1 MITRL
6 VLPPFHLWPNK
17 TFHRKVKPRAKWE
30 KVSRHRREEL
40 EKWSFR
46 KRRRGG
52 EKEAAID
59 WDDAGIGWFSSREQ
73 LPLGGKTNKL
83 RLRRSPKPRLH
94 CSTLAA
100 APPSSPAH
108 SNSQRRISTDRAAHR
123 EKSLD
128 AESLWRLCDSYLS
141 LSKGFINILIDC

>member
-1 MITRL
+1 MVFQETTTGGREGSGNRL
-6 VLPPFHLWPNK
+6 GRRWDWL
-17 TFHRKVKPRAKWE
+17 
-30 KVSRHRREEL
+30 VS
-40 EKWSFR
+40 SC
-46 KRRRGG
+46 
-52 EKEAAID
+52 
-59 WDDAGIGWFSSREQ
+59 EQ

-83 RLRRSPKPRLH
+83 RLRRSLKPRLH
-94 CSTLAA
+94 YSTLAA

-123 EKSLD
+123 EKSLA